1 MPNLQAEILSQLTS
15 IFRDVFDDDSLQIT
29 LETTA
34 SDIAGWDSFAH
45 INLIVATEAF
55 FKIKFK
61 TAEIES
67 LQNIGHLAEV
77 IRSKLE
83 KQSFINR

>member
-1 MPNLQAEILSQLTS
+1 MPNSQAEILGQVTV

-29 LETTA
+29 PETTA
-34 SDIAGWDSFAH
+34 SDIAGWDSFTH
-45 INLIVATEAF
+45 INLIVATEVF

-67 LQNIGHLAEV
+67 LKNVGHFTEV
-77 IRSKLE
+77 IQSKLE
-83 KQSFINR
+83 KQSLSNR